1 MQLYTPVAPTPECLE
16 HLSSLQG
23 QVQHIVIPNS
33 FAEHYCYAPAMADC
47 FPEACI
53 WVCPGV
59 LNGETPGSTKEINQ
73 SIAALK
79 SNLRVQEIGPAFTQA
94 VGPDVDY
101 AMYEQP
107 LAKFREVVL
116 HVKSLKAVMFSDLAF
131 GAFNDEGLIIPVIS
145 KWNAQLVGVYKRLGA
160 PLGFLM
166 MQLNKQAAK
175 AWASKV
181 LSWDFDTVCS
191 GHLTPAIAEGKTEF
205 RRCFAFLGL

>member
-1 MQLYTPVAPTPECLE
+1 M
-16 HLSSLQG
+16 
-23 QVQHIVIPNS
+23 
-33 FAEHYCYAPAMADC
+33 
-47 FPEACI
+47 
-53 WVCPGV
+53 

-145 KWNAQLVGVYKRLGA
+145 KWNAQVSDLWVSVGWCQHCIC
-160 PLGFLM
+160 LM
-166 MQLNKQAAK
+166 HCLLIDVIVAMLCNSLLILCVFIGTIVTRNVK
-175 AWASKV
+175 AG
-181 LSWDFDTVCS
+181 TI
-191 GHLTPAIAEGKTEF
+191 TPALLLVPLLTNALRGRGTAMLK
-205 RRCFAFLGL
+205 RKVR